1 MYYNEAARIKRRTS
15 CLGKSLTNGDARRC
29 CPGCNGELT
38 PPHTKCKFWGLI
50 FGWEANNFYFL
61 FEFSANIC
69 GFVHRRNDPWKFS
82 WKSPRWA
89 SQLFFYYF
97 WKIRKLP
104 SSYRLLNRLVPLT
117 KNHLAKKQ
125 WNGSKTYC
133 YCDSEKTNEHL
144 FLSCPCTK
152 NRFVPYLL
160 YLQYFSTH
168 QYQKH
173 FRNSLNG
180 TDKKN

>member
-1 MYYNEAARIKRRTS
+1 LGERLTISISCSNLARTS
-15 CLGKSLTNGDARRC
+15 AGSSIGATTHGSFHENLLGGPS
-29 CPGCNGELT
+29 
-38 PPHTKCKFWGLI
+38 
-50 FGWEANNFYFL
+50 NF
-61 FEFSANIC
+61 
-69 GFVHRRNDPWKFS
+69 
-82 WKSPRWA
+82 
-89 SQLFFYYF
+89 FFYYF